1 MNWTLPAELGSLTT
15 MIEMHFHGNQ
25 FSGTIPKE
33 LGGLLELATFTL
45 HDTRLTGS
53 VPPSAVCELFK
64 SAALDYLSVDC
75 TEISC
80 SGNCEYLD
88 DIG

>member
-1 MNWTLPAELGSLTT
+1 MNGTLPAELGSLTT
-15 MIEMHFHGNQ
+15 MIEMYLDGNQ

-33 LGGLLELATFTL
+33 FGGLLELAICTL

-53 VPPSAVCELFK
+53 IPSAVCELFT
-64 SAALDYLSVDC
+64 SAELDYLSVDC

-80 SGNCEYLD
+80 SCNCECSLSA
-88 DIG
+88 